1 MANKHNNE
9 THKEIVHAP
18 HDKRSEENG
27 RELSAMGDAKI
38 IRQRMLVRQRML
50 DWKATSYKIEVAD
63 EASVVPPDFIPVQ
76 EGPSPDVIA
85 DFVRLAG
92 SFTIEDGTSYI
103 VAHDATHPLNS
114 TVRNALVLAQGM
126 ANAPRWAADYVCKL
140 LKKGA
145 IRTAKITE
153 KTHGALEGDT
163 LEQLLVG
170 PAKDVN
176 HNLET
181 IISMQLRGAFFRISE
196 LTTMRKDQVIADEVI
211 PVDQKQDTIRRKH
224 IYQHP
229 EGIQAPTKWGCRRL
243 WRSSFSAVGHWAT
256 RTLCPTLNPERTT
269 VTASL
274 EGSGLGEVSPT
285 HPVYAPKWVNPR
297 LIHCFPFSH
306 PIQTTPGGVSRT
318 SRPRDNT
325 ICTKTRSTVMIPPRQ
340 ADGSDGIPT
349 DEMTENKYAHD
360 ENHTRL
366 HWGQENERRNA
377 PGARAP
383 TTIEDSADNRP
394 DRSRHRE

>member
-103 VAHDATHPLNS
+103 DATHPLNS

-126 ANAPRWAADYVCKL
+126 ANAPRWAADYVCGL

-163 LEQLLVG
+163 LEQQLVG

-181 IISMQLRGAFFRISE
+181 IISMQLRGFFFFFFFRISE
-196 LTTMRKDQVIADEVI
+196 LTTMRKDQVIAVLWHPRRI
-211 PVDQKQDTIRRKH
+211 RQHQLRLLRTITPALSPRNTFLDQS
-224 IYQHP
+224 
-229 EGIQAPTKWGCRRL
+229 GAP
-243 WRSSFSAVGHWAT
+243 
-256 RTLCPTLNPERTT
+256 
-269 VTASL
+269 
-274 EGSGLGEVSPT
+274 SPT
-285 HPVYAPKWVNPR
+285 TAFANPCPR
-297 LIHCFPFSH
+297 LPPTPRSAPPTSH
-306 PIQTTPGGVSRT
+306 LLEPTARPQPSAPPT
-318 SRPRDNT
+318 SPNQLPARR
-325 ICTKTRSTVMIPPRQ
+325 
-340 ADGSDGIPT
+340 
-349 DEMTENKYAHD
+349 Y
-360 ENHTRL
+360 L
-366 HWGQENERRNA
+366 RNA
-377 PGARAP
+377 
-383 TTIEDSADNRP
+383 RP
-394 DRSRHRE
+394 SLV